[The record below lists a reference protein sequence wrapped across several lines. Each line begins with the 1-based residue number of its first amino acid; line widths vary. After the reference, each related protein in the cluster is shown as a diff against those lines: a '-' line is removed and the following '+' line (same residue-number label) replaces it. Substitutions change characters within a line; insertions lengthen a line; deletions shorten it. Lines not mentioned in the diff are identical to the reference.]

1 MKRFML
7 LLAMLVMLPAA
18 AWADGAINF
27 EGKSITMIIGSQ
39 PGGGTDAAARVAAP
53 FLAKYLPGNPRIVLQ
68 NMPGADGVT
77 AMMFFVQHVKP
88 DGLTVKTGSGP
99 PTDPTVYRQAQV
111 KYDPTT
117 LEYIGGIG
125 RGGSTLLIRKDAEA
139 RLYDKSKVPVIM
151 GTVAGIPRS
160 GMQTTAWGVDLLGWN
175 VKWVLGYPGT
185 NDLFIALE
193 RGEIEMTA
201 SSNLFQ
207 VKKMLETGKVKV
219 LTQTGLLTDG
229 KFLPRSE
236 FEDVPVFPN
245 QVADKIMTSVQ
256 EQGYQ
261 YWFSLVLLDK
271 WIALPPN
278 TPQPIVEVY
287 REAFKKMARDPEFL
301 ERGKTISQDFET
313 QSAGDVAKLIKTL
326 AATSPDG
333 LEYIS
338 IMLKR
343 QGIGN

>member
-7 LLAMLVMLPAA
+7 SLATLLMLSTA
-18 AWADGAINF
+18 AWAQTPITF
-27 EGKSITMIIGSQ
+27 EGKTITMIIGSQ
-39 PGGGTDAAARVAAP
+39 PGGGTDAAARVATP
-53 FLAKYLPGNPRIVLQ
+53 FLAKYLPGNPRFVLQ

-77 AMMFFVQHVKP
+77 AMMFFMQHVKP

-111 KYDPTT
+111 KYDPTR

-125 RGGSTLLIRKDAEA
+125 RGGSTLMIRKDAEA
-139 RLYDKSKVPVIM
+139 RLYEKSKPPVIM
-151 GTVAGIPRS
+151 GTVAGVPRS
-160 GMQTTAWGVDLLGWN
+160 GMQTTAWGIDLLGWN
-175 VKWVLGYPGT
+175 AKWVLGYPGT

-219 LTQTGLLTDG
+219 LTQTGSLSDG
-229 KFLPRSE
+229 RFLPRSE

-245 QVADKIMTSVQ
+245 QVAGKVKSSVQ

-271 WIALPPN
+271 WIALPPD

-287 REAFKKMARDPEFL
+287 REAFKKMAKDPEFL

-313 QSAGDVAKLIKTL
+313 QSAPDVAKLIKTL
-326 AATSPDG
+326 AATSPEAFD
-333 LEYIS
+333 YINA
-338 IMLKR
+338 MLKR